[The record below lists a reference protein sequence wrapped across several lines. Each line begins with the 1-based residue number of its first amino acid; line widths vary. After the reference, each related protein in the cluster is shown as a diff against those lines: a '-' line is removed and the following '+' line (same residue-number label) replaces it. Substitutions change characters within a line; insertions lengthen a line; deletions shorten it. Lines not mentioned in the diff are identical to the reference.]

1 MAFKPSQKRSRD
13 EDDTELNITPI
24 MNLMVVLIPL
34 LLSASKF
41 TELALL
47 EYLPP
52 AEAAPAE
59 SAGAPPSESGGDKID
74 KISLLLNLVDTG
86 VQVSIFESVEEGPN
100 FYEIPRIANGA
111 YDWDTLKDS
120 LWSIKQTHVGE
131 PIGTEDVTNEL
142 TGEVTQ
148 ISKYRVID
156 GEEASITAVAT
167 TTFQTVIK
175 VMDACRYK
183 TVENE
188 QKTLFPLTVLKQFQ

>member
-1 MAFKPSQKRSRD
+1 MAFKPSQKRSRQ
-13 EDDTELNITPI
+13 EQDTEINITPI

-52 AEAAPAE
+52 AEAATAE
-59 SAGAPPSESGGDKID
+59 SADAPPSESGSNKID
-74 KISLLLNLVDTG
+74 KISLLLNLIETG
-86 VQVSIFESVEEGPN
+86 IQVSIFQSVEEGPN
-100 FYEIPRIANGA
+100 FYEIARLGSGD
-111 YDWDTLKDS
+111 YDWVTLKDS

-131 PIGTEDVTNEL
+131 PIGTENVTDET
-142 TGEVTQ
+142 TGEIRQ

-167 TTFQTVIK
+167 TTFQTVIM

-183 TVENE
+183 TVGNE
-188 QKTLFPLTVLKQFQ
+188 QKALFPYTLLKQFQ